1 MCLDVGGWVSERGS
15 GCVSDRVIGPVC
27 QLGSRYVMWR
37 QGKWGRSA
45 SASVSQLA
53 SWSSSQ
59 SVTDLAGAW
68 VGE

>member
-1 MCLDVGGWVSERGS
+1 MYVGGWVSEWGS
-15 GCVSDRVIGPVC
+15 GGASDIVIGPVS

-37 QGKWGRSA
+37 KGMWGGSV
-45 SASVSQLA
+45 STSVSQLA

-59 SVTDLAGAW
+59 SVTDLAGEW